1 MLLTDQLQIAI
12 LQLAEMK
19 DFAIKAVPILHSER
33 DNYWHAE
40 YFATQLDLSS
50 GQYYPIGA
58 SDPERF

>member
-1 MLLTDQLQIAI
+1 MLLADQLQIAI

-40 YFATQLDLSS
+40 YFVTQLELGS

-58 SDPERF
+58 AAPEGF